1 VGADRRQEITIG
13 WFAAQAFLCPGK
25 FRNVALSLAGGVLT
39 QPEGVVIFEVV
50 GKEMPIAPCLVGS
63 ALKFFIKEALGTMFQ
78 WFKETTS
85 VVK

>member
-1 VGADRRQEITIG
+1 M
-13 WFAAQAFLCPGK
+13 
-25 FRNVALSLAGGVLT
+25 ALSLAGGELT

-78 WFKETTS
+78 WFKD
-85 VVK
+85 VG